1 VLLPS
6 RKTQLLAYSFRSQYR
21 LRWNLALPE
30 EDLSNRRQM
39 DGPVL
44 CARNFREGEC
54 SCRAAKL
61 SCTLIRSARN
71 TRSGGT
77 SPSRKKIFPIGV
89 RWMAPFCVRAIFGRA
104 SAPAEPKNSAARLFV
119 PLAIPAQMELHAPG
133 PGPFLP
139 AKDGWR
145 HFVARF
151 VVLKNLAQ
159 RTAH

>member
-1 VLLPS
+1 MLLPS

-21 LRWNLALPE
+21 LGWNLALPE
-30 EDLSNRRQM
+30 EDRSNHRQT
-39 DGPVL
+39 DGPIL
-44 CARNFREGEC
+44 
-54 SCRAAKL
+54 
-61 SCTLIRSARN
+61 
-71 TRSGGT
+71 
-77 SPSRKKIFPIGV
+77 
-89 RWMAPFCVRAIFGRA
+89 APFCVRAIFGRA
-104 SAPAEPKNSAARLFV
+104 SAPAEPQNSAARSFV

-139 AKDGWR
+139 AKNGWP